1 MPHYSARPDGK
12 VTLDEI
18 LRLIPEGERTKIE
31 DAFNDLFNTQGYGQV
46 TFVVVNGKLKN
57 WRLEVSRKL

>member
-12 VTLDEI
+12 ATLDEI
-18 LRLIPEGERTKIE
+18 LRLIPEGERIKIE